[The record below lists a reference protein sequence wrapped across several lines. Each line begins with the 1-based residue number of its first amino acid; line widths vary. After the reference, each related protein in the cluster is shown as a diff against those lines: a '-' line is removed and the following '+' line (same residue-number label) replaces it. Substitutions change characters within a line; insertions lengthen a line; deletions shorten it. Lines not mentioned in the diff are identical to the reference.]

1 MKTIRHYLFENR
13 MRLLTALALCAVAVL
28 FGMHDPAMAGATLMG
43 GMALDTA
50 GATPDA
56 LIKALGAHSD
66 ALKGFIERS
75 EEREKEF
82 QARLLDLEQKRAHR
96 PGGGSGGERSEFAL
110 ADAIIKSDGLSSYL
124 GGKSNAIS
132 VQVPRHL
139 FKTAIVNAQGQNQP
153 LVQSDRQAGIIA
165 APQRR
170 LTIRDLFVSIPTT
183 SNLVEYAKESAYTN
197 NAGLQFNSPNDVE
210 NVIKN
215 ESGMTFTL
223 ANVAV
228 ATIAHWMPASR
239 QVLSDA
245 PALQQHLDD
254 RLLYGLKL
262 VEETEILL
270 GDGTAGHLS
279 GLLLNSTSY
288 NRGVSN
294 DTTIDTLAKGI
305 LQAILSEY
313 TPNGI
318 ILNPA
323 DWFQI
328 QMIKDTQGR
337 YVFGAPQESAM
348 PMIWGIPVVAT
359 NSMTQGKFMV
369 LDSRRAGYIADRED
383 ATVKIS
389 DSHSDFFVRNM
400 VAILCEERMAFVSA
414 QSGAVIYG
422 TLPPVGT

>member
-1 MKTIRHYLFENR
+1 M
-13 MRLLTALALCAVAVL
+13 
-28 FGMHDPAMAGATLMG
+28 
-43 GMALDTA
+43 
-50 GATPDA
+50 
-56 LIKALGAHSD
+56 
-66 ALKGFIERS
+66 
-75 EEREKEF
+75 
-82 QARLLDLEQKRAHR
+82 
-96 PGGGSGGERSEFAL
+96 
-110 ADAIIKSDGLSSYL
+110 
-124 GGKSNAIS
+124 
-132 VQVPRHL
+132 
-139 FKTAIVNAQGQNQP
+139 
-153 LVQSDRQAGIIA
+153 
-165 APQRR
+165 
-170 LTIRDLFVSIPTT
+170 
-183 SNLVEYAKESAYTN
+183 
-197 NAGLQFNSPNDVE
+197 
-210 NVIKN
+210 
-215 ESGMTFTL
+215 
-223 ANVAV
+223 
-228 ATIAHWMPASR
+228 
-239 QVLSDA
+239 
-245 PALQQHLDD
+245 
-254 RLLYGLKL
+254 